1 MVNFEIVSLV
11 VFISIVGLLLLKD
24 RKNLTFH
31 YGIIIRR
38 WDRGLHLIDR
48 FVKRYP
54 RFLTLVGNFAVVI
67 GVIAGLVGVVTL
79 IFLTVGLRQDTRLI
93 LPTAGGY
100 QIPGPV
106 LSVPFWY
113 WLIAI
118 FIIIVTH
125 ETMHAVY
132 ARLEKVP
139 VKNYGIMMLLL
150 LPIGAFVDPDMK
162 KVKRLDLL
170 KKLRI
175 FVAGSFINFI
185 VAIVAFGIFI
195 SSAFAFGMITKPA
208 GISIDSVAE
217 GSPADK
223 AGLEGT
229 IHKIN
234 DAPINDVADFVEALN
249 GTEAGDIVSIAT
261 DKGNYEIVL
270 GKHPE
275 IENKSYVGVT
285 VRSIYEYNAFGIDGA
300 VPLIFMRIFL
310 TVLSFLNWLFF
321 LSSAIGVVN
330 LLPIKPFDGGLFF
343 GAILTRFFKHKGDMI
358 INITS
363 VVLLG
368 LLLFNLFGVS
378 WLKSVIG

>member
-1 MVNFEIVSLV
+1 MANLEITSLI
-11 VFISIVGLLLLKD
+11 VFLTIVGLLLLKD
-24 RKNLTFH
+24 RRNLSFH

-54 RFLTLVGNFAVVI
+54 KFLTSVGNFAVAI
-67 GVIAGLVGVVTL
+67 GVVAGLVGLVTL
-79 IFLTVGLRQDTRLI
+79 ILLTISLRQDTRLI

-113 WLIAI
+113 WLIAV

-162 KVKRLDLL
+162 RVKRLELL

-185 VAIVAFGIFI
+185 VAIIAFGLFL
-195 SSAFAFGMITKPA
+195 SGVFAFGLATNPA
-208 GISIDSVAE
+208 GVMIDSVAE
-217 GSPADK
+217 NSPADK
-223 AGLEGT
+223 ANLEGT
-229 IHKIN
+229 VQKIN
-234 DAPINDVADFVEALN
+234 GEPISTATDFVRALN
-249 GTEAGDIVSIAT
+249 DTRPGDKVSILT
-261 DKGNYEIVL
+261 DKGDYEIEL
-270 GKHPE
+270 DAHPE

-285 VRSIYEYNAFGIDGA
+285 VRSNYAYNVFGFDGF
-300 VPLIFMRIFL
+300 VPLIFMSVFF
-310 TVLSFLNWLFF
+310 TVMSFLNWLVF
-321 LSSAIGVVN
+321 LSAAIGVVN

-343 GAILTRFFKHKGDMI
+343 GEILTRLFKDKGNLI
-358 INITS
+358 INVTS
-363 VVLLG
+363 VILIG
-368 LLLFNLFGVS
+368 LLLFNLFGIS
-378 WLKSVIG
+378 LLRSIIG